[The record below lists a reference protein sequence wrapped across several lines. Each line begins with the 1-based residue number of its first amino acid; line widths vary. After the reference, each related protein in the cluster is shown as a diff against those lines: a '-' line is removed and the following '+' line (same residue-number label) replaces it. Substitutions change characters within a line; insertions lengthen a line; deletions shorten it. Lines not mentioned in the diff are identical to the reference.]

1 MHIVAYV
8 KMPFLFRAGYYF
20 IVYLY
25 CVSFIHSSV
34 GGHLCAFNLLA
45 IVNNPAMSMGIQI
58 SLYHPAFNYFGFT
71 SRGDIAR
78 SYSSYLFNSLRNFYT
93 VFHSSRAIL
102 DFY

>member
-25 CVSFIHSSV
+25 CVLFIHSSV

-45 IVNNPAMSMGIQI
+45 IVNNPAMSMSIQI

-78 SYSSYLFNSLRNFYT
+78 SYVVIF
-93 VFHSSRAIL
+93 
-102 DFY
+102 